1 MEPQATDTGRKL
13 VLQKE
18 FFGGR
23 IASSGYWAND
33 FVSIDPTKREAA
45 RFYTA
50 IARISSFRHGF
61 LSALGLD
68 INSPKYVKKLI
79 LQCRELVE
87 NCFNSA
93 EATKA
98 TIVVEPTTGDIIL
111 IALFN
116 LETAISFANMF
127 TGIRN
132 NSSCCF
138 TCIIFCFK
146 SCQKHRLRSRSIS
159 FSVCEEAKQVFEIN
173 VNRRTGSIFIGYAP
187 KTMKFNC
194 AVGRHN
200 RSYSNESTGKI
211 RGIAVPGC
219 SYTVDGVPYIEG
231 WPEFGRDNIIS
242 CGLSDTGRIV
252 YTRHG
257 QSLDTGDLFVHSE
270 AELFPCIS
278 LLAPFDQ
285 IKANFG
291 PNFAFMRR

>member
-13 VLQKE
+13 
-18 FFGGR
+18 
-23 IASSGYWAND
+23 IALCKKTFSSAVGSLRA
-33 FVSIDPTKREAA
+33 VTGQ
-45 RFYTA
+45 T
-50 IARISSFRHGF
+50 ISSASILRNARRLDSTPQLRVFRRSVTAF
-61 LSALGLD
+61 SALW
-68 INSPKYVKKLI
+68 
-79 LQCRELVE
+79 
-87 NCFNSA
+87 
-93 EATKA
+93 